1 MLRSRAVDA
10 DTLTII
16 GTVLAVGLA
25 LAGLSLRTAARQDRR
40 MDRFEDA
47 MAAHRDRS
55 EAAMAAHRDRFE
67 AAMAAHRDRFEDA
80 MAAHTGPRCT
90 DSPNASRTSKAGSTN
105 PGPPTTDPARP
116 GRSRPPRPEP
126 RQQSPHLLRIQ
137 GHPAACTT
145 RRPLRSGRSGSLARI
160 PPVDGAWVSQPSF
173 QPCLRGASPFLRA
186 TSADT
191 EYNPDWSN
199 QSGCFSVWV
208 TRERS

>member
-1 MLRSRAVDA
+1 MTRADIEPLAAKADMRWTFGFQAAFIVAMAARLFGLVRPSSGPVCPRPVPVMGSLLLPCRGLPCRATLRAVDA

-80 MAAHTGPRCT
+80 MAAH
-90 DSPNASRTSKAGSTN
+90 RTEMRRLAERQSHVEGRLDE
-105 PGPPTTDPARP
+105 PG
-116 GRSRPPRPEP
+116 
-126 RQQSPHLLRIQ
+126 
-137 GHPAACTT
+137 AA
-145 RRPLRSGRSGSLARI
+145 
-160 PPVDGAWVSQPSF
+160 D
-173 QPCLRGASPFLRA
+173 
-186 TSADT
+186 D
-191 EYNPDWSN
+191 
-199 QSGCFSVWV
+199 
-208 TRERS
+208 